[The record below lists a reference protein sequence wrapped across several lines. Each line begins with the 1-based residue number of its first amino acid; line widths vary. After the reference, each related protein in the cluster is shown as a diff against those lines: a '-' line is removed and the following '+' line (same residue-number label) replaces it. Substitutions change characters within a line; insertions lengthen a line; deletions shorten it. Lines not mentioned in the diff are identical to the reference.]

1 MGITINRK
9 TKGRVKLTRP
19 ITKILNELLLDFDTV
34 ASMASDQLKE
44 DIIRERD
51 FLGKILASDELH
63 IIDVINLNLIVE
75 KNIIKLTPSQSVLN
89 QFESIFGSQSIMN
102 ASVSLANEA
111 KVVKKFIDKHFV
123 LSFQP

>member
-19 ITKILNELLLDFDTV
+19 ITKILNEWLLDFDTV
-34 ASMASDQLKE
+34 ASMTSDQLKD

-51 FLGKILASDELH
+51 FLGKILASNELH
-63 IIDVINLNLIVE
+63 IIDVVNLSLIVE

-89 QFESIFGSQSIMN
+89 QFDSIFASHSIIN
-102 ASVSLANEA
+102 ASNSLANEA
-111 KVVKKFIDKHFV
+111 KIVKKFIDKHFV
-123 LSFQP
+123 LSFHP